1 MLPVI
6 RNLSESLIGL
16 RVKQSDVDAGIAL
29 VLAAAV
35 TGAFGLLTVVVSQ
48 FRKENR
54 RDHDVVMGMLKYMNK
69 GINRAEIKLDKVS
82 EKLSDH
88 IENHPK

>member
-35 TGAFGLLTVVVSQ
+35 TGAFGLLTVVIQ
-48 FRKENR
+48 RFKAENR
-54 RDHDVVMGMLKYMNK
+54 KDHDTVMAMLRLLR
-69 GINRAEIKLDKVS
+69 RAQDRTEDKLDTVS
-82 EKLSDH
+82 DRLTDH
-88 IENHPK
+88 ITKH